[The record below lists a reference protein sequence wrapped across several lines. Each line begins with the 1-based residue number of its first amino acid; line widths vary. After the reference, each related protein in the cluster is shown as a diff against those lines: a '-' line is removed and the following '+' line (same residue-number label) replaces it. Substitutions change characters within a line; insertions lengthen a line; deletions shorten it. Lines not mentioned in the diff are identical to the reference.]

1 MSRAGTVTKVY
12 RSIEELPEV
21 LEPGRYIV
29 EGEVVELYEPTRRDI
44 VAKML
49 ELLRR
54 YGREGW
60 A

>member
-1 MSRAGTVTKVY
+1 MNRAGTVTKVY

-49 ELLRR
+49 GLLRR

-60 A
+60 V

>member
-1 MSRAGTVTKVY
+1 MSRAEARVKVY
-12 RSIEELPEV
+12 RSVEELPEV
-21 LEPGRYIV
+21 LEPGRYLV
-29 EGEVVELYEPTRRDI
+29 EGEELEVYEPTSRRV

-60 A
+60 V